1 MAKKTDKASILL
13 ASKNPAVIEATRKT
27 IAEEK
32 SLRLIEREITSENLF
47 VVIAE
52 TDPDVILLDF
62 GFQHH
67 PFYVVDKIATD
78 YPNSAVIAILSE
90 SEMVNLDRVVLSG
103 ARAFLQHPFQSD
115 KLVIII
121 KRVIELLERNQTQ
134 STEGAP
140 VMENTMSS
148 KNTFT
153 VFSPKGG
160 AGTTTVAINLA
171 ISLHKKLKQD
181 VLLIDGKHLFGHIA
195 LYLNLFT
202 GNSITDL
209 IAHAGTLDQQLIKQ
223 VVERHASGIHVLPS
237 PSTINESQ
245 GVKPENLF
253 NVIKELQ
260 LIFPNIIIDA
270 GNYLDENTV
279 TLMDSSDKIILVLT
293 PDLASMRDIRQFI
306 EISASLSYPK
316 EKLIYILNQSGR
328 KADIKSDEIENIL
341 KMKIFGKIPSDE
353 NFALSCLNE
362 GVPIIVKKPRH
373 PISKAYTD
381 IAKDLAKVMKTPSGE

>member
-1 MAKKTDKASILL
+1 MAKTTDKASILL
-13 ASKNPAVIEATRKT
+13 VSKNPAVIEATRKT

-32 SLRLIEREITSENLF
+32 TLKLIEREVTPENLF
-47 VVIAE
+47 IVIAE
-52 TDPDVILLDF
+52 TKPDVILLDF

-78 YPNSAVIAILSE
+78 YPNSTVVAILSE

-103 ARAFLQHPFQSD
+103 ARAFLQHPFQPD

-121 KRVIELLERNQTQ
+121 KRVMELLERNQLQ
-134 STEGAP
+134 PEEAP
-140 VMENTMSS
+140 VIENKVSS
-148 KNTFT
+148 TNTLT

-171 ISLHKKLKQD
+171 IALHNKLKEE
-181 VLLIDGKHLFGHIA
+181 VLLIDGKRMFGHVA

-223 VVERHASGIHVLPS
+223 VVERHASGIQVLTS
-237 PSTINESQ
+237 PSTINEAQ
-245 GVKPENLF
+245 KIKPENLF
-253 NVIKELQ
+253 TVVQGLQ
-260 LIFPNIIIDA
+260 LIFPNIVIDG
-270 GNYLDENTV
+270 GNCLDENAV
-279 TLMDSSDKIILVLT
+279 TLMDSSDKILLVLN

-306 EISASLSYPK
+306 EVSATLSYPR
-316 EKLIYILNQSGR
+316 EKMLFLLNLSGR
-328 KADIKSDEIENIL
+328 KADVKSEEIENVL
-341 KMKIFGKIPSDE
+341 KIKLFGKIPVDE
-353 NFALSCLNE
+353 NIALSSLNE

-381 IAKDLAKVMKTPSGE
+381 IAKDLAEIMKTPSPG